1 MVECGGWVVACLL
14 LWCCCIAVGVVVLL
28 LVLFMLMLLP
38 LVRNVSSSHQPA
50 MPVSTV
56 HDYSRHSIGTTY
68 FWSRVAPNHLVSRE
82 ISTRRRFNSWTCQ
95 IRVSNVLKPL
105 WMVFLWGTWHVC
117 IGRRASIVNMT
128 TRLQAVR
135 YGVRMPVA
143 ARSVLF
149 SRNF

>member
-1 MVECGGWVVACLL
+1 MACLL

-68 FWSRVAPNHLVSRE
+68 F
-82 ISTRRRFNSWTCQ
+82 
-95 IRVSNVLKPL
+95 
-105 WMVFLWGTWHVC
+105 
-117 IGRRASIVNMT
+117 
-128 TRLQAVR
+128 
-135 YGVRMPVA
+135 
-143 ARSVLF
+143 
-149 SRNF
+149 